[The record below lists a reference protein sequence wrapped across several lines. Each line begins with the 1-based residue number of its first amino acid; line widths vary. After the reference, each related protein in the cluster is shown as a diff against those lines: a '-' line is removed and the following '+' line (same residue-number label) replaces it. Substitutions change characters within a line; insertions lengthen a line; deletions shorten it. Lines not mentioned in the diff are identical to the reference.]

1 MSKGL
6 SPRKKAAQENFSA
19 MCAAGTSPEEI
30 VLTVMRGGKKA
41 DAITDQQYSAAKD
54 LLRYRLPALQSVE
67 AVVARTEMT
76 HEEWIELVAKDVDDE

>member
-6 SPRKKAAQENFSA
+6 SPRKKAAQANF
-19 MCAAGTSPEEI
+19 AALCDDGTSPEEI
-30 VLTVMRGGKKA
+30 VLTVMKGGKEAEK
-41 DAITDQQYSAAKD
+41 ITDRQLSAAKD

-76 HEEWIELVAKDVDDE
+76 HEEWIEQVSKDVEE